1 LRGEWRDKGTPGE
14 KRYKEKVNKK
24 VDGQRKRKPEEKH
37 KRESCYRKST
47 YKWKRQGA
55 KREKKKERATGGI
68 ITEVKLGTERKAT
81 RKGRRRRMHGKKAHI
96 DNK

>member
-1 LRGEWRDKGTPGE
+1 
-14 KRYKEKVNKK
+14 VNKK

-37 KRESCYRKST
+37 KREKLPPKEYL
-47 YKWKRQGA
+47 KWKRQGA
-55 KREKKKERATGGI
+55 KRENKEGRATGGI

-81 RKGRRRRMHGKKAHI
+81 RKGRRRRMRGKKAHI